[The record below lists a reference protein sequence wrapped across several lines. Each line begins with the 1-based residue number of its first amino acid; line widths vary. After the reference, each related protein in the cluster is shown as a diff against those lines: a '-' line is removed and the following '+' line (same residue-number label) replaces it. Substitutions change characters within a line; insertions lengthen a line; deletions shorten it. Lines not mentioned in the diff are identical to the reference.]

1 MIAGAVVLVLLPFA
15 MGIISYFLLRWKTLT
30 AWNTIGTAIAV
41 GVGVLIL
48 PLDRPVGFGADR
60 QIALGGAVSIYG
72 RELVL
77 ESADR
82 IGIAFLFISAAA
94 LFVLAW
100 RFGSQR
106 LIFPVGLGVL
116 SLLTAALLVQPR
128 IYASLLVEIAAA
140 ASVLLLQ
147 HEGQSPTRG
156 GVRYLAFSMLAL
168 PGLLVTHWLLERY
181 AITPNETALL
191 GMATALLALSFAFL
205 LGVMPFHTWVPA
217 ITSDGMPL
225 GGVFVLTVG
234 NGAIWFLLL
243 DFLETYPWLS
253 DYAQFGP
260 LLLAIGQVMVA
271 VGGVL
276 AVAQRR
282 MGRLIGYAALID
294 TGCALM
300 ALGLNS
306 EIGVTLVF
314 LSLLV
319 RPLGLMLM
327 ASGLSGVWA
336 RSRDDSLEALEGK
349 GWRAPWSAAAL
360 VIGGLSVAGWPL
372 GAGFAWRW
380 AYMQALVSRDP
391 RSALFPLLAGGA
403 VMIAVWRGAAALLR
417 RPRTAEGLLE
427 PFSISSENWLTASL
441 VLVVMLVS
449 VGLGLFPQ
457 VIAPIAASLAEG
469 YTFFLP

>member
-1 MIAGAVVLVLLPFA
+1 MIAGPVVLVLLPLA
-15 MGIISYFLLRWKTLT
+15 MGVVSYFLIRWKTLA
-30 AWNTIGTAIAV
+30 AWNSIGTAV
-41 GVGVLIL
+41 GVGVGVLVL
-48 PLDRPVGFGADR
+48 PLDRPVGFGTDS
-60 QIALGGAVSIYG
+60 QLALGEAVSIYG

-77 ESADR
+77 ESGNR
-82 IGIAFLFISAAA
+82 IGIAFLFISAAL

-100 RFGSQR
+100 RVGSQR
-106 LIFPVGLGVL
+106 LIFPVGLCLL

-128 IYASLLVEIAAA
+128 IYASLLVEIAAVV
-140 ASVLLLQ
+140 SVLVLQ

-181 AITPNETALL
+181 VITPNETALL
-191 GMATALLALSFAFL
+191 DLATALLALSFAFL

-217 ITSDGMPL
+217 ITSDGTPL

-253 DYAQFGP
+253 DHPRFGP
-260 LLLAIGQVMVA
+260 LLLSMGLVMVV

-282 MGRLIGYAALID
+282 LGRLIGYAALID
-294 TGCALM
+294 TGCAVM

-306 EIGVTLVF
+306 ELGVTLVF

-319 RPLGLMLM
+319 RPLGLVLM

-336 RSRDDSLEALEGK
+336 RARDDRLEALEGK
-349 GWRAPWSAAAL
+349 GWRAPWSTAAL
-360 VIGGLSVAGWPL
+360 LVGGLSLAGWPL

-380 AYMQALVSRDP
+380 AHMRALASQDL
-391 RSALFPLLAGGA
+391 RSSLLPLLAGAA
-403 VMIAVWRGAAALLR
+403 VVIAVLRGVAVLLR

-427 PFSISSENWLTASL
+427 PFSVSSEHWLTAAI
-441 VLVVMLVS
+441 VLVAMLGCV
-449 VGLGLFPQ
+449 VLGLFPQ
-457 VIAPIAASLAEG
+457 LIAPAASSLAEG